1 MKKLK
6 LLLIVIF
13 MFATLFGIQMN
24 VNAAETM
31 NLNITDMRPYTNS
44 KYMVETPNGND
55 NLIFKIIKNAGT
67 EYVYEDALY
76 CLRSGLGFGN
86 SSTSNSLNS
95 NNRLDRDVP
104 YTYAYN
110 LKSQATDVIGYY
122 RNIGYSIENENY
134 NSILWI
140 ADNMYLPEHK
150 DAEKMKAFLL
160 SKAGITNSVLT
171 DDDIEFV
178 QQMALWYFTNYD
190 EKEKGEGGSLSL
202 PDTYV
207 LSNATKVN
215 DKSFSD
221 ASVEDGETR
230 SQQIDTLYRY
240 FIDTAKANASSY
252 GTEGTRDFEYV
263 KPEVIIDSSNK
274 QVSESDNFTVVG
286 PFSITE
292 KTGNIG
298 YNLEFIVS
306 DNNGIR
312 IPESMEG
319 TSVVFVTE
327 KPEDMVPY
335 KNSIKETIGQGE
347 FYLKISNVWGLEFD
361 FTNINLEADIEYEKI
376 YNTEATLWLAGENEQ
391 PVLKVEKSEILEGNF
406 DILINK
412 VDEKGTKLTG
422 ALFSGETK
430 ERSPLV
436 FTNIGDGEFSSTN
449 IKILEK
455 GQEFAYKITETV
467 SPSGY
472 VGLKTPFNIKITTKV
487 NEDNTAYILDKVTFI
502 DDEGK
507 ELTSIEGVTFEIENN
522 TIVITVVNEKVKV
535 FDLALRKYVTNVN
548 GEVITA
554 RTPDINTEKLNNGS
568 TTSEYLHKKLPVEV
582 KKDDVVGYTI
592 SVYNEGD
599 VAGKVTK
606 IIDYIPEGISFYI
619 PDSTYNTK
627 FIEYKEEY
635 ADGEL
640 EGKEYIYKFNEQTRA
655 LEIFLREPIEL
666 DPYNG
671 ENLDSESIEIYFEVD
686 TVAESQDIVLT
697 NIATMEYAPL
707 DEKYKELSDRDS
719 GANVLII
726 PEDLSSYKGDNGN
739 KAYLGDLR
747 YFYKGQQDDDDFEKL
762 VIKGVPFDL
771 SLRKFITKVN
781 GVEVDSRIPEI
792 DTSKLNT
799 INETTG
805 DKITTAKY
813 THSKEPVVVKQGDI
827 VTYKIRVYN
836 EGDLDGYATAIVD
849 YLPEGLGYLM
859 NYKGNTDN
867 GWIVETDETT
877 TVISLVG
884 TDGVYASEEAIKN
897 LKSEDFYNIEDLSD
911 VQILKGSAKVTTDAL
926 EDEKIKAY
934 NPELTSEDISE
945 EDNWQQSENGEDGLY
960 YRDVEVTCIVLAKN
974 TFKDS
979 IRNIAEIKEDEAVN
993 AQGETQDVTDRDSHL
1008 ENVNKDIYNPPADN
1022 SSYQE
1027 DDDDYELIEL
1037 RYFDLALRKFI
1048 TKVNEEEI
1056 TSRIP
1061 EVKIGEDGNLDYDH
1075 SKEPVYVSN
1084 SDFVT
1089 YTLRVYNEGTVSG
1102 TPVEVSDDI
1111 PNGLVFIPEHETNK
1125 NYEWK
1130 MYDKDGKE
1138 TEDPLLAVEI
1148 RTKYLDEVVLNPYD
1162 ATKEIS
1168 DQNPDYAEV
1177 KAVFQVLEENI
1188 TAEDRIITNKAQITE
1203 DKAYDEQGNEV
1214 DLKDEDSVPDKW
1226 NEGEDDQ
1233 DIEKVYVRKFDLALL
1248 KWVTKTIVTVD
1259 GTTTTTDTGFTPYD
1273 DPEPIA
1279 KVVIDKKK
1287 LNKTSV
1293 KFAYNIIITNQ
1304 GEIEGYATEI
1314 TDYIPEGLEFVQ
1326 EDNPIWTKEGDN
1338 KITTRAL
1345 ENTLLKPGETATIEV
1360 IFTWK
1365 KDANNLGTKTNIAEI
1380 SEDYNEKGSKD
1391 VDSTPDNVVIE
1402 DYDKQQ
1408 EDDDDKALVILELR
1422 TGGNGTSYLWLGLVV
1437 LLILSSGIILIKK
1450 YVM

>member
-472 VGLKTPFNIKITTKV
+472 VGLKTPFNIKITTK
-487 NEDNTAYILDKVTFI
+487 
-502 DDEGK
+502 
-507 ELTSIEGVTFEIENN
+507 
-522 TIVITVVNEKVKV
+522 
-535 FDLALRKYVTNVN
+535 
-548 GEVITA
+548 
-554 RTPDINTEKLNNGS
+554 
-568 TTSEYLHKKLPVEV
+568 
-582 KKDDVVGYTI
+582 
-592 SVYNEGD
+592 
-599 VAGKVTK
+599 
-606 IIDYIPEGISFYI
+606 
-619 PDSTYNTK
+619 
-627 FIEYKEEY
+627 
-635 ADGEL
+635 
-640 EGKEYIYKFNEQTRA
+640 
-655 LEIFLREPIEL
+655 
-666 DPYNG
+666 
-671 ENLDSESIEIYFEVD
+671 
-686 TVAESQDIVLT
+686 
-697 NIATMEYAPL
+697 
-707 DEKYKELSDRDS
+707 
-719 GANVLII
+719 
-726 PEDLSSYKGDNGN
+726 
-739 KAYLGDLR
+739 
-747 YFYKGQQDDDDFEKL
+747 
-762 VIKGVPFDL
+762 
-771 SLRKFITKVN
+771 
-781 GVEVDSRIPEI
+781 
-792 DTSKLNT
+792 
-799 INETTG
+799 
-805 DKITTAKY
+805 
-813 THSKEPVVVKQGDI
+813 
-827 VTYKIRVYN
+827 
-836 EGDLDGYATAIVD
+836 
-849 YLPEGLGYLM
+849 
-859 NYKGNTDN
+859 
-867 GWIVETDETT
+867 
-877 TVISLVG
+877 ISLKQ
-884 TDGVYASEEAIKN
+884 YCRQCYI
-897 LKSEDFYNIEDLSD
+897 
-911 VQILKGSAKVTTDAL
+911 
-926 EDEKIKAY
+926 
-934 NPELTSEDISE
+934 
-945 EDNWQQSENGEDGLY
+945 
-960 YRDVEVTCIVLAKN
+960 
-974 TFKDS
+974 
-979 IRNIAEIKEDEAVN
+979 
-993 AQGETQDVTDRDSHL
+993 
-1008 ENVNKDIYNPPADN
+1008 
-1022 SSYQE
+1022 
-1027 DDDDYELIEL
+1027 
-1037 RYFDLALRKFI
+1037 FI
-1048 TKVNEEEI
+1048 MCV
-1056 TSRIP
+1056 
-1061 EVKIGEDGNLDYDH
+1061 
-1075 SKEPVYVSN
+1075 
-1084 SDFVT
+1084 
-1089 YTLRVYNEGTVSG
+1089 
-1102 TPVEVSDDI
+1102 
-1111 PNGLVFIPEHETNK
+1111 
-1125 NYEWK
+1125 
-1130 MYDKDGKE
+1130 
-1138 TEDPLLAVEI
+1138 
-1148 RTKYLDEVVLNPYD
+1148 
-1162 ATKEIS
+1162 
-1168 DQNPDYAEV
+1168 
-1177 KAVFQVLEENI
+1177 
-1188 TAEDRIITNKAQITE
+1188 
-1203 DKAYDEQGNEV
+1203 
-1214 DLKDEDSVPDKW
+1214 
-1226 NEGEDDQ
+1226 
-1233 DIEKVYVRKFDLALL
+1233 
-1248 KWVTKTIVTVD
+1248 
-1259 GTTTTTDTGFTPYD
+1259 
-1273 DPEPIA
+1273 
-1279 KVVIDKKK
+1279 
-1287 LNKTSV
+1287 
-1293 KFAYNIIITNQ
+1293 
-1304 GEIEGYATEI
+1304 
-1314 TDYIPEGLEFVQ
+1314 
-1326 EDNPIWTKEGDN
+1326 
-1338 KITTRAL
+1338 
-1345 ENTLLKPGETATIEV
+1345 
-1360 IFTWK
+1360 
-1365 KDANNLGTKTNIAEI
+1365 
-1380 SEDYNEKGSKD
+1380 
-1391 VDSTPDNVVIE
+1391 
-1402 DYDKQQ
+1402 
-1408 EDDDDKALVILELR
+1408 
-1422 TGGNGTSYLWLGLVV
+1422 
-1437 LLILSSGIILIKK
+1437 
-1450 YVM
+1450 